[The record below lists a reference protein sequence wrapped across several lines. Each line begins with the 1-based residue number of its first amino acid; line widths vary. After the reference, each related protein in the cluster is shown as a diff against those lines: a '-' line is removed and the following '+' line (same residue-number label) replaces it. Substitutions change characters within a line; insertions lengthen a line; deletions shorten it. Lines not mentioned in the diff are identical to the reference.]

1 MLATGPADGGAGAER
16 EEWRRALDCNC
27 PIDCPLLFALH
38 TISMGWQGVEL
49 EMTRIR
55 IVISLVSIALCLSDK
70 TNPLNQMFSIHTALF
85 SCQPTSQ

>member
-27 PIDCPLLFALH
+27 PIDCPLLFAL
-38 TISMGWQGVEL
+38 SMGWQGVEL

-55 IVISLVSIALCLSDK
+55 IVLSLVSIALCLSDK